1 MAIGTVLTIAGTL
14 LQIPIYLPEWLL
26 PLANGVWPG
35 LEFSTTEPTYV
46 LSFQLA
52 GWMIVA
58 GVAGARAACWSQIFY
73 LLTGLL
79 GWSVFTNDSGWQAMQ
94 QPTFGYLLGFV
105 PGAWVCGRVL
115 ARESQPSPRWI
126 AASCLVGLSVVHAV
140 GLTYLLVQSL
150 LNRGGDEFALGLIAR
165 QASLELLVGQVL
177 LVPVVVLITLIA
189 RRILLLND
197 KLTDSALE
205 PRNAEPSDTERNNT
219 AQYDTT
225 RNS

>member
-1 MAIGTVLTIAGTL
+1 MRRPVPVIPSIFEVLWMAIGTVLTIAGTL

-79 GWSVFTNDSGWQAMQ
+79 G
-94 QPTFGYLLGFV
+94 
-105 PGAWVCGRVL
+105 
-115 ARESQPSPRWI
+115 
-126 AASCLVGLSVVHAV
+126 
-140 GLTYLLVQSL
+140 
-150 LNRGGDEFALGLIAR
+150 
-165 QASLELLVGQVL
+165 
-177 LVPVVVLITLIA
+177 
-189 RRILLLND
+189 
-197 KLTDSALE
+197 
-205 PRNAEPSDTERNNT
+205 
-219 AQYDTT
+219 
-225 RNS
+225 